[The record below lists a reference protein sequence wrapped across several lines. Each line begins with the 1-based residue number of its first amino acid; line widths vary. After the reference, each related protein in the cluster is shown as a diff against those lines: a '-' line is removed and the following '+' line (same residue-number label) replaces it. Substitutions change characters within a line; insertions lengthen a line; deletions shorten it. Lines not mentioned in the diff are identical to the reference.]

1 MPRAGYETGVS
12 WSCSVVISKDHAGGE
27 FLKKS
32 LIEGIL
38 EKGPQ
43 EVLSVKT
50 IFDTAR
56 WHISIE
62 DVEEHYAIEY
72 KRQTV
77 INICNNFHYS
87 HMDELVAG
95 DIDLGV
101 RTEKYASRY
110 SKDEVRIIVENSRTH
125 DTVCELYPKQ

>member
-1 MPRAGYETGVS
+1 VSAVGEKGMAFARGGCDDRMPDQKIFERGSRGPRAGYERDVS

-43 EVLSVKT
+43 EVLFVKT

-62 DVEEHYAIEY
+62 DVDRSGRRAPHW
-72 KRQTV
+72 
-77 INICNNFHYS
+77 S
-87 HMDELVAG
+87 
-95 DIDLGV
+95 
-101 RTEKYASRY
+101 
-110 SKDEVRIIVENSRTH
+110 
-125 DTVCELYPKQ
+125 

>member
-1 MPRAGYETGVS
+1 MTEAFLGLARLSSRKTM
-12 WSCSVVISKDHAGGE
+12 HGGE
-27 FLKKS
+27 FLQKS

-43 EVLSVKT
+43 ELLFIKT

-77 INICNNFHYS
+77 INICNNFDYS
-87 HMDELVAG
+87 HMDEPVAG

-101 RTEKYASRY
+101 RIEKYASRY
-110 SKDEVRIIVENSRTH
+110 SKDKVRIIVENSRTH

>member
-1 MPRAGYETGVS
+1 MRQAFLGLVRLSSRKTT
-12 WSCSVVISKDHAGGE
+12 HGGE

-43 EVLSVKT
+43 EVLFVKT
-50 IFDTAR
+50 IFDAAR
-56 WHISIE
+56 WDISIE

-77 INICNNFHYS
+77 INICNNFDYS
-87 HMDELVAG
+87 HMDEPVAG

-101 RTEKYASRY
+101 RIEKYASRY
-110 SKDEVRIIVENSRTH
+110 SKDKVRIIVENSRTH

>member
-1 MPRAGYETGVS
+1 MPDQKIFERESRGPRASYERGVS
-12 WSCSVVISKDHAGGE
+12 WSCSVVISKDHARGE

-43 EVLSVKT
+43 EVLFVKR
-50 IFDTAR
+50 IFDAAR
-56 WHISIE
+56 WDISIE

-77 INICNNFHYS
+77 MNICIT
-87 HMDELVAG
+87 L
-95 DIDLGV
+95 
-101 RTEKYASRY
+101 T
-110 SKDEVRIIVENSRTH
+110 
-125 DTVCELYPKQ
+125 P